1 MDRPSYG
8 FEYSPAYKLYSFISE
23 GDKGSITKLVQFQ
36 FVEDNTFN
44 LAFGDWNEDL
54 GGIDDMVVTDNGDM
68 EKVLATIIQITAKF
82 LMSNHRSSVQF
93 TGSTPVRTRL
103 YQIIV
108 STNYES
114 ISLQFEVWGYLN
126 GIWYRFEKNV
136 NYEAFL
142 ISELL

>member
-103 YQIIV
+103 YQMIV

-114 ISLQFEVWGYLN
+114 ISLQFEVWG
-126 GIWYRFEKNV
+126 I
-136 NYEAFL
+136 
-142 ISELL
+142 